1 MPPDSRPNQDG
12 LAWKDTLFDLVP
24 QWTRDPP
31 TAAIESVCRQRLGIA
46 PADLCVVKFAAAGL
60 FNKLYTVE
68 ARGTTYMMRVSLPV
82 YPRHKTRAEVA
93 TLRWVRDNT
102 SVPVPTVYDF
112 DDSND
117 NEVGFEWILMEFMG
131 GRPAHERWWAMTMEQ
146 KVAFAQRIAMFQA
159 ELSGRGRAES
169 TFKRIGTLTLDRP
182 AGEDAT
188 AGNRIAVGPLVAP
201 EFFVGEKLFY
211 HVPRGP
217 FHSSHD
223 WLAAQLN
230 IIMFHQ
236 MTILS
241 KTDDEDEQEDA
252 EDALGLSA
260 KLMCLVPKVFPPSPS
275 AAETTGLYH
284 HDLHLNNILVSDQGD
299 ITAVLD
305 WECVSALPLWMATRP
320 PKFLD
325 EPVREEEPVAEM
337 YADKTP
343 EESAA
348 DAQTGGASGQEKNE
362 LYYIHRMEYEA
373 TQLRKVYEARLKELW
388 PGWPLGER
396 NAEVDFFQAV
406 SLCDGPWGKRVG
418 RWADR
423 LERGEVVRLDDTG

>member
-1 MPPDSRPNQDG
+1 MAPDSRPNQDG
-12 LAWKDTLFDLVP
+12 LAWEQTLFDLVP

-31 TAAIESVCRQRLGIA
+31 MAAVESLCRRRLGIA
-46 PADLCVVKFAAAGL
+46 PADPCVVKFAASGL

-68 ARGTTYMMRVSLPV
+68 PRGTTYMMRVSLPV

-102 SVPVPTVYDF
+102 SVPVPKVYEF

-117 NEVGFEWILMEFMG
+117 NEMGFEWILVEFMD

-146 KVAFAQRIAMFQA
+146 KAVFAQRIAMFQA
-159 ELSGRGRAES
+159 ELSGRGKAEAP
-169 TFKRIGTLTLDRP
+169 FERIGTLTLDRP
-182 AGEDAT
+182 DSEQQKDAAAG
-188 AGNRIAVGPLVAP
+188 RPIAIGRLVVP
-201 EFFVGEKLFY
+201 EFFMGDNLFY
-211 HVPRGP
+211 NVPRGP
-217 FHSSHD
+217 FDSSHD

-230 IIMFHQ
+230 IILVHQ
-236 MTILS
+236 TAVLN
-241 KTDDEDEQEDA
+241 KTEDEDEQEDA
-252 EDALGLSA
+252 ENALSVA
-260 KLMCLVPKVFPPSPS
+260 RKLLFLIPKVFPPSPDV
-275 AAETTGLYH
+275 AETTGLYH
-284 HDLHLNNILVSDQGD
+284 HDLHLNNILVSDQGE

-325 EPVREEEPVAEM
+325 EPVREEEPLAED
-337 YADKTP
+337 YADNTP
-343 EESAA
+343 QEFA
-348 DAQTGGASGQEKNE
+348 ASGQEKNE

-388 PGWPLGER
+388 PGWPLGES

-406 SLCDGPWGKRVG
+406 SLCDGLWGKRVG

-423 LERGEVVRLDDTG
+423 LERGEVVRLDDTA